1 MCVCVCVCVCEC
13 TCAHSWVRGQVVC
26 AGAFSVASVP
36 NGPCA
41 EAGSNVLRQ
50 RVDSLSMLV
59 TCSARDPEC
68 G

>member
-1 MCVCVCVCVCEC
+1 MAKR
-13 TCAHSWVRGQVVC
+13 TSWLGGWIEEGLSPC
-26 AGAFSVASVP
+26 AFSVASVP